1 MYFILSYM
9 HDIIFKLINSLIY
22 LLLNRKYLYNLIFDI
37 IKKICGSIFNNNT
50 CIIYIQIL
58 NNDNVGI

>member
-1 MYFILSYM
+1 M

>member
-9 HDIIFKLINSLIY
+9 HDIIFKSINSLIY

-37 IKKICGSIFNNNT
+37 IKKKYVVQYLT
-50 CIIYIQIL
+50 LIL
-58 NNDNVGI
+58 V